1 MSRVFANRFCCGSLF
16 FASRV
21 FASRLF
27 CEAGFLRVVFVCE
40 SGFCEP
46 FLFGSR
52 VFASR
57 FFCESG
63 FASRVRVEACW
74 IGVVASE
81 CWAMCLKSFGSVASD
96 PSILERRIRNPVF

>member
-1 MSRVFANRFCCGSLF
+1 MLF
-16 FASRV
+16 GTIGRQICESGFASRV
-21 FASRLF
+21 FASRFVCESVCLRVGF
-27 CEAGFLRVVFVCE
+27 CESGFCESFVLRVGFLRVVFV
-40 SGFCEP
+40 
-46 FLFGSR
+46 
-52 VFASR
+52 
-57 FFCESG
+57 CESG